1 MSAGVI
7 RMLRF
12 AVCLVVGATVV
23 SACASLP
30 DTSTPEAIGTIDRVP
45 ASQSQPEPSPG
56 REPDLLIRDFFK
68 ASTAPAERH
77 RAARQFLTASASQQ
91 WDDAA
96 SATIVDKVDVL
107 PESRTADRA
116 TYLIRANRTG
126 QLQPGGAYQAEDGTF
141 ETKVSLA
148 RNDGDWRIDNLP
160 AGVIM
165 DRSQFL
171 NAYQRKSLY
180 FVDPTGTSTVP
191 DPRWI
196 SSGREQHATELIGLL
211 IQGAAPALAPAVRNE
226 LEKVS
231 IRGPITKADGRTSSV
246 GVGLGGIR
254 VDFAGVDR
262 LDRQARELLAAQVV
276 WTLANAEISGPYVLL
291 ADGNPLDGR
300 YADGWT
306 TADVAALNPVAGDST
321 DSGLHAV
328 SDGVLVDVND
338 TGVVPAPGYFGTVN
352 NMRTAALSRDG
363 NYVAAVVDSGRPAP
377 ASALMVGSY
386 GGGAFPV
393 AEGGTITRPS
403 WAADDGSAWAVLDG
417 TRVVRAV
424 RDRDTGQ
431 VSLNDV
437 DASAVNGLG
446 PISELRLSRDGV
458 RAAMI
463 VDGKVYVAV
472 VVPQPNGAP
481 ALRSPQLIAVGLGS
495 PALSLDWST
504 SEMLVVARATPDT
517 PVAMVAVD
525 GSRFDTLPGRNL
537 TAPVSSVDASAM
549 IEYVAD
555 ARAVFQLNNN
565 DPETD
570 RYWREVPGLSG
581 RRAVPVLPG

>member
-1 MSAGVI
+1 MRVVICGVAG
-7 RMLRF
+7 L
-12 AVCLVVGATVV
+12 TVL
-23 SACASLP
+23 SGCASLP
-30 DTSTPEAIGTIDRVP
+30 DTSTPEAIGTIARIP
-45 ASQSQPEPSPG
+45 PSQNQPEPVPG
-56 REPDLLIRDFFK
+56 REPDLLVRDFLK
-68 ASTAPAERH
+68 ASTDPVERH
-77 RAARQFLTASASQQ
+77 RAARQFLTPATSQK

-96 SATIVDKVDVL
+96 SATIIDKVDVL

-126 QLQPGGAYQAEDGTF
+126 SLQPGGTYQAEEGTF
-141 ETKVSLA
+141 ESRVSLVRA
-148 RNDGDWRIDNLP
+148 DGDWRIDELP

-171 NAYQRKSLY
+171 NSYQRKSLH
-180 FVDPTGTSTVP
+180 FLDPAGTSTVP

-196 SSGREQHATELIGLL
+196 SATREQLAAELIGLL
-211 IQGAAPALAPAVRNE
+211 IQGPSPTLAPAVRNE
-226 LEKVS
+226 LGEGIS
-231 IRGPITKADGRTSSV
+231 IRGPITKADGRTNSV

-254 VDFAGVDR
+254 ADFAGAAG
-262 LDRQARELLAAQVV
+262 LDRQSRELLAAQVV

-291 ADGNPLDGR
+291 ADGKPLDGR

-306 TADVAALNPVAGDST
+306 TADVAALNPVAGDSADT
-321 DSGLHAV
+321 GLHAV
-328 SDGVLVDVND
+328 SDGVLVDVTD
-338 TGVVPAPGYFGTVN
+338 TGTVPAPGYFGTVN

-363 NYVAAVVDSGRPAP
+363 SYVAAVVDTGRQSA
-377 ASALMVGSY
+377 ANALMIGSY

-393 AEGGTITRPS
+393 AEGGAVTRPT
-403 WAADDGSAWAVLDG
+403 WAADDGSAWAVIDG
-417 TRVVRAV
+417 SRVVQAV
-424 RDRDTGQ
+424 RDRETGQ
-431 VSLNDV
+431 VSLNEV
-437 DASAVNGLG
+437 DASAINALG
-446 PISELRLSRDGV
+446 TITEMRLSRDGV
-458 RAAMI
+458 RAALI

-472 VVPQPNGAP
+472 VVPQQRGGP
-481 ALRSPQLIAVGLGS
+481 ALSAPMLVAVGLGS
-495 PALSLDWST
+495 PAVSLDWST
-504 SEMLVVARATPDT
+504 SETLVVARATPDT

-555 ARAVFQLNNN
+555 ARAVFQLNNS